1 MNNQELLFY
10 SLQLRLVKGQ
20 PGDPAG
26 QKVELIALP
35 EGPGEPRR
43 AHFEQWEPLSHRLS
57 AVTSSTPF
65 HLKVIY
71 RTLHAGLT
79 ASLIDRATGNPANLF
94 SPSIERSGFS
104 QLVPGCSPCGSHRKS
119 QNLLYAGFRTDY
131 GGTITC
137 APQEEQMPEKQ
148 QRVLE
153 YEAAGASDQGRTR
166 KTNEDVYGLSLNN
179 REGAC
184 NFVVCDGM
192 GGAAAGEVASRMAV
206 EAMLHAM
213 SQGALTRETFQQAVD
228 AANHSVHRSAEQ
240 DPARAG
246 MGTTLVAMATR
257 GNHAWVAHVG
267 DSRCYRLRDGK
278 LERLTHDHSLVDE
291 QVRLGQ
297 LTPAQAETS
306 PMRNVIT
313 RAVGTQDEVDAD
325 VIEFAV
331 APGDLYLLASDGLMR
346 EVDDERIAGILRA
359 SEGLEETCA
368 KLIRAA
374 NEAGGRDNIT
384 CVLARAR

>member
-1 MNNQELLFY
+1 
-10 SLQLRLVKGQ
+10 
-20 PGDPAG
+20 
-26 QKVELIALP
+26 
-35 EGPGEPRR
+35 
-43 AHFEQWEPLSHRLS
+43 
-57 AVTSSTPF
+57 
-65 HLKVIY
+65 
-71 RTLHAGLT
+71 
-79 ASLIDRATGNPANLF
+79 
-94 SPSIERSGFS
+94 
-104 QLVPGCSPCGSHRKS
+104 
-119 QNLLYAGFRTDY
+119 
-131 GGTITC
+131 
-137 APQEEQMPEKQ
+137 MPDKQ
-148 QRVLE
+148 QKLLE

-166 KTNEDVYGLSLNN
+166 KSNEDAYGLDLRNE
-179 REGAC
+179 EGVC

-192 GGAAAGEVASRMAV
+192 GGAAAGEIASRMAV

-213 SQGALTRETFQQAVD
+213 SDGVTGETFQQAVD

-240 DPARAG
+240 NPARAG

-257 GNHAWVAHVG
+257 GNRAWVAHVG
-267 DSRCYRLRDGK
+267 DSRCYRMRDGE

-325 VIEFAV
+325 VIEFVV
-331 APGDLYLLASDGLMR
+331 AHGDLYLLASDGLMR
-346 EVDDERIAGILRA
+346 EVDDERIAGILRG
-359 SEGLEETCA
+359 SGELEQTCA
-368 KLIRAA
+368 QLIRAA

>member
-1 MNNQELLFY
+1 
-10 SLQLRLVKGQ
+10 
-20 PGDPAG
+20 
-26 QKVELIALP
+26 
-35 EGPGEPRR
+35 
-43 AHFEQWEPLSHRLS
+43 
-57 AVTSSTPF
+57 
-65 HLKVIY
+65 
-71 RTLHAGLT
+71 
-79 ASLIDRATGNPANLF
+79 
-94 SPSIERSGFS
+94 
-104 QLVPGCSPCGSHRKS
+104 
-119 QNLLYAGFRTDY
+119 
-131 GGTITC
+131 
-137 APQEEQMPEKQ
+137 MPDKQ
-148 QRVLE
+148 QRLLE

-166 KTNEDVYGLSLNN
+166 TSNEDAYGLDLRNDQ
-179 REGAC
+179 GVC

-192 GGAAAGEVASRMAV
+192 GGAAAGEIASRMAV

-213 SQGALTRETFQQAVD
+213 SDGILTQETFQQAVD

-240 DPARAG
+240 NPSRAG

-257 GNHAWVAHVG
+257 GNRAWVAHVG
-267 DSRCYRLRDGK
+267 DSRCYRMRDGG

-331 APGDLYLLASDGLMR
+331 SPGDLYLLASDGLMR
-346 EVDDERIAGILRA
+346 EVDDERIAGILRG
-359 SEGLEETCA
+359 SGELEQTCA
-368 KLIRAA
+368 QLIRAA